1 MKTKFFTPILG
12 LALALA
18 APGVTAQERAAAAQG
33 PDPDGTR
40 SVVSLY
46 ERTAQELA
54 AEVAEL
60 KRQLAEVRASAAAS
74 QAATASQARIAE
86 LDGRL
91 AAAPR
96 AVAAQVAPAPGGAD
110 GPPARRGERAEPAT
124 LRFNFR
130 GAPVE
135 TVLNY
140 LSEAAGFVIVLES
153 PVKGTID
160 MWSAQPVGRQEAVQ
174 LLNLALD
181 KNGYTATVKGR
192 NLIVRSKED
201 ARKKNIPIRTGND
214 PRDIPDNAEMV
225 MQIIPLERI
234 DATQAA
240 ADLATLLPSSAT
252 ITANQD
258 SNSLV
263 VTDTQSNIRHIVELV
278 SALDGSSGSVASMK
292 VFTLKNADP
301 NEMAQLI
308 TNLFGTTGA
317 TGGQPTPGQFGQFG
331 PFGPGAA
338 AALAAAAARGG
349 RGGTTSTSNRSGRTG
364 TSGSRRG
371 TPVVAVAD
379 PRTFS
384 VIVTASREALQDIG
398 EIITQLD
405 SSSAR
410 KQKVFVY
417 TLENGDVKQVEAVL
431 RNLFQSSNAR
441 TTTNNQ
447 ADVLNTRASSN
458 TQATGSNI
466 QLGTGGI
473 R

>member
-1 MKTKFFTPILG
+1 MKTTFVTPTLCLG
-12 LALALA
+12 LVLFALGAS
-18 APGVTAQERAAAAQG
+18 AQE
-33 PDPDGTR
+33 
-40 SVVSLY
+40 
-46 ERTAQELA
+46 
-54 AEVAEL
+54 
-60 KRQLAEVRASAAAS
+60 
-74 QAATASQARIAE
+74 
-86 LDGRL
+86 
-91 AAAPR
+91 AAAP
-96 AVAAQVAPAPGGAD
+96 APSRPSREEPG
-110 GPPARRGERAEPAT
+110 T

-130 GAPVE
+130 GAPLE

-140 LSEAAGFVIVLES
+140 LSEAAGFVIVLET

-160 MWSAQPVGRQEAVQ
+160 MWSAQPVSRQEAVQ

-181 KNGYTATVKGR
+181 KHGYTAALKGR
-192 NLIVRSKED
+192 NLVVRSKED

-214 PRDIPDNAEMV
+214 PREIPDNAEMV

-234 DATQAA
+234 DAAQAA

-278 SALDGSSGSVASMK
+278 AALDGSAGSVASMK
-292 VFTLKNADP
+292 VFRLKNADP
-301 NEMAQLI
+301 TEMAQLI
-308 TNLFGTTGA
+308 TNLFGTTGTA
-317 TGGQPTPGQFGQFG
+317 GAGATPGQFGQFG

-338 AALAAAAARGG
+338 AALAAAAGRGG
-349 RGGTTSTSNRSGRTG
+349 RGGTTTGPGGRSTRGSST
-364 TSGSRRG
+364 GSRRG

-384 VIVTASREALQDIG
+384 VIVTASREALTDVG

-405 SSSAR
+405 ASSAR

-431 RNLFQSSNAR
+431 KNLFQSSNAR

-466 QLGTGGI
+466 QLGNGGA

>member
-1 MKTKFFTPILG
+1 MKMKVVTPTLCLAT
-12 LALALA
+12 LALL
-18 APGVTAQERAAAAQG
+18 APGVRAQE
-33 PDPDGTR
+33 
-40 SVVSLY
+40 
-46 ERTAQELA
+46 
-54 AEVAEL
+54 
-60 KRQLAEVRASAAAS
+60 
-74 QAATASQARIAE
+74 
-86 LDGRL
+86 
-91 AAAPR
+91 AAAP
-96 AVAAQVAPAPGGAD
+96 AASAPGQPG
-110 GPPARRGERAEPAT
+110 G

-130 GAPVE
+130 GAPLE

-140 LSEAAGFVIVLES
+140 LSEAAGFVIVLET

-160 MWSAQPVGRQEAVQ
+160 MWSAQPVSRQEAVQ

-181 KNGYTATVKGR
+181 KHGYTATARGR
-192 NLIVRSKED
+192 NLIVRSKEE

-214 PRDIPDNAEMV
+214 PREIPDNAEMV

-278 SALDGSSGSVASMK
+278 AALDGSAGSVAAMR
-292 VFTLKNADP
+292 VFRLKNADP

-308 TNLFGTTGA
+308 TNLFGTTGSTQA
-317 TGGQPTPGQFGQFG
+317 AATPGQFGQFG

-338 AALAAAAARGG
+338 AALAAAAGRGG
-349 RGGTTSTSNRSGRTG
+349 RGGPGTTTAGR
-364 TSGSRRG
+364 GSRGGSAGRRG

-384 VIVTASREALQDIG
+384 VIVTASREALNDIG
-398 EIITQLD
+398 EIIAQLD
-405 SSSAR
+405 ASSAR

-431 RNLFQSSNAR
+431 KNLFQSSNAR

-466 QLGTGGI
+466 QLGSGGI